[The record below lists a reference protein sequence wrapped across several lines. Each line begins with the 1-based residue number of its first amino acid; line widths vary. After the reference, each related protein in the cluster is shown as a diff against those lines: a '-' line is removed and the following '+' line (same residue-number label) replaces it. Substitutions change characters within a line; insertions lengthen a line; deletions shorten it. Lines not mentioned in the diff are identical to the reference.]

1 MKSIIYLATK
11 NKNKV
16 KEIREILGEKT
27 ELKIESCPENIT
39 FPEETGKDFKEN
51 ACLKAKYLSKFLKG
65 KLVAGE
71 DSGLIVKTLGGLPGI
86 NSARFAGK
94 ECDDKKNINKLLHLM
109 SQYIKN
115 EDRKAKFI
123 TVICLIT
130 PEETKKF
137 QGEIEGNI
145 TFSPRGQNGFGYD
158 PVFEIPFYSS
168 KTFAELSQ
176 KEKNKISHRTI
187 AFNKLADYLLK
198 R

>member
-1 MKSIIYLATK
+1 MKLKIYLATK

-16 KEIREILGEKT
+16 KEIREILKETG
-27 ELKIESCPENIT
+27 LKIQPCPEDIT

-51 ACLKAKYLSKFLKG
+51 AHLKASYLSKFLKG
-65 KLVAGE
+65 EFVAGE
-71 DSGLIVKTLGGLPGI
+71 DSGLTVEKLGGIPGI
-86 NSARFAGK
+86 HSARFAG
-94 ECDDKKNINKLLHLM
+94 ELCNDRDNINKLLRMLTP
-109 SQYIKN
+109 YTKI
-115 EDRKAKFI
+115 EERKAKFI

-130 PEETKKF
+130 PEGTKFF

-168 KTFAELSQ
+168 KTFAELTIE
-176 KEKNKISHRTI
+176 EKNKISHRAM
-187 AFNKLADYLLK
+187 AFRKLADYLIK